1 LLCKEIF
8 LSGKRPM
15 LQHLNQFRA
24 SSFIDEGIYEEWN
37 QTEILE
43 WESAEF
49 FQRTAR
55 HPPAGSWVLAEK
67 KRKENKTMLISHQ
80 RFSSGSPRRRQSSIK
95 RRKRSSRHWGTWG
108 TSFSSSLVLRILA
121 SLPYHV
127 TCNACPCVLWK
138 SLSVES
144 FVAASRVQTMKM
156 WKCTLSLAMRQKTPG
171 PGPRKPITKYPDLA
185 RKTQPKSNP
194 LRGAGA

>member
-1 LLCKEIF
+1 M
-8 LSGKRPM
+8 P
-15 LQHLNQFRA
+15 QHLNQF
-24 SSFIDEGIYEEWN
+24 SSKFLHWWGNLWRVEPNRNSRVGECWVFPTN
-37 QTEILE
+37 RSTP
-43 WESAEF
+43 
-49 FQRTAR
+49 AR
-55 HPPAGSWVLAEK
+55 WVLSPWWK

-194 LRGAGA
+194 VWGAGA